1 MAEEDPL
8 RRSSHVM
15 DQPDGGEPIEYVVA
29 EVDLPPEE
37 SLPGRGG
44 IVVMIVVPAFAVG
57 HQGYEE

>member
-8 RRSSHVM
+8 RRGSYVM
-15 DQPDGGEPIEYVVA
+15 NQPDGGEPIEHVVA

-37 SLPGRGG
+37 SLPGGGG
-44 IVVMIVVPAFAVG
+44 IAVMIVVPAFAVG